1 MIPFNF
7 EYFKPESAEEA
18 ADLYRQ
24 LAEAGKEPLYYAGG
38 TEIITFSRQ
47 QIIKTGAMI
56 DLKEIPETNIYEP
69 EGDRLTLGS
78 SVTLSALSDRD
89 EFPLLARVARKI
101 ADRTVRNRLTLGGN
115 ICGRLPYREVILP
128 LLLADAEVRLTGPD
142 GSRKVSLAEL
152 FDKRIRLKEGEILVS
167 LSVEQDVLQQE
178 GWQKRRE
185 YHGPVGYPLTH
196 LVGAWKED
204 KLTLAVS
211 GLCAFPF
218 RNEKLEQLI
227 NDKGLTAQEKVKQ
240 SSDLL
245 PGPVR
250 SDEMASKEYREAMW
264 QKDLLQML
272 GEMEGRQ

>member
-7 EYFKPESAEEA
+7 DYYKPESAEEA
-18 ADLYRQ
+18 ADFYRQ
-24 LAEAGKEPLYYAGG
+24 LAEAGKEPLYYGGG
-38 TEIITFSRQ
+38 TEIVTFCRQ
-47 QIIKTGAMI
+47 QVIKPGALI
-56 DLKEIPETNIYEP
+56 ELKEIPETTIYETD
-69 EGDRLTLGS
+69 GDRLNLGS

-89 EFPLLARVARKI
+89 EYPLLARVARRI

-128 LLLADAEVRLTGPD
+128 LLLAEAEVNLTGPD
-142 GSRKVSLAEL
+142 GSRSVSRAEL
-152 FDKRIRLKEGEILVS
+152 FDKRLRLKEGEILVS
-167 LSVEQDVLQQE
+167 LNVEQDALKQE

-196 LVGAWKED
+196 LVCVSKEE

-218 RNEKLEQLI
+218 RSEKLEQLI
-227 NDKGLTAQEKVKQ
+227 NDKELSPQEKVKQ
-240 SSDLL
+240 SPDIL

-264 QKDLLQML
+264 LKDLLQML
-272 GEMEGRQ
+272 GEMEGR

>member
-7 EYFKPESAEEA
+7 DYYRPESAEEA

-38 TEIITFSRQ
+38 TEIVTFCRQ
-47 QIIKTGAMI
+47 QIIKTGALI

-69 EGDRLTLGS
+69 DGDRLNLGS

-89 EFPLLARVARKI
+89 DYPLLARVARKI
-101 ADRTVRNRLTLGGN
+101 ADRTVRNRLNLGGN

-128 LLLADAEVRLTGPD
+128 LLLAEAEVNLNGPD
-142 GSRKVSLAEL
+142 GTRNVSLAEL

-167 LSVEQDVLQQE
+167 LSVDQDILKQE

-196 LVGAWKED
+196 LIGAWKED
-204 KLTLAVS
+204 KLIMAVS

-218 RNEKLEQLI
+218 RSENLEQLI
-227 NDKGLTAQEKVKQ
+227 NDKGLTSQEKVKQ

-250 SDEMASKEYREAMW
+250 GDEMASKEYREAMW

-272 GEMEGRQ
+272 DEMEGR

>member
-7 EYFKPESAEEA
+7 DYYRPESAKEA

-24 LAEAGKEPLYYAGG
+24 LAEAEKEPLYYAGG
-38 TEIITFSRQ
+38 TEVVTFCRQ
-47 QIIKTGAMI
+47 QIIKTGALI
-56 DLKEIPETNIYEP
+56 DLKAIPETKEC
-69 EGDRLTLGS
+69 ETDGDRLRIGS

-89 EFPLLARVARKI
+89 EYPLLATVARRI

-128 LLLADAEVRLTGPD
+128 LLLADAEVKLTGPD
-142 GSRKVSLAEL
+142 GSRSLALAEL
-152 FDKRIRLKEGEILVS
+152 FEKRVKLKEGEILVS
-167 LSVEQDVLQQE
+167 LNVEQDVLKQE

-196 LVGAWKED
+196 LVGVRKEG

-218 RNEKLEQLI
+218 RSEKLEQLI
-227 NDKGLTAQEKVKQ
+227 NDKEPTVQEKVRE
-240 SSDLL
+240 SLDTL

-264 QKDLLQML
+264 KKDLQQML
-272 GEMEGRQ
+272 DEAEGWQ